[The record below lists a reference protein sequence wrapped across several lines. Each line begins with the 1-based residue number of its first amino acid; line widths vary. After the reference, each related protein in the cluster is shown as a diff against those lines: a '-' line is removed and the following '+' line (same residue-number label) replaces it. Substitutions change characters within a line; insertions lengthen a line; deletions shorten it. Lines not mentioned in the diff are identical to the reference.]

1 MKKNGGGHANWG
13 STRDEIEEGIDIFQA
28 GESARG
34 SATAADLGLSKITSG
49 TSSSSATSQ

>member
-28 GESARG
+28 GEQGRG
-34 SATAADLGLSKITSG
+34 NATASDLGMSKL
-49 TSSSSATSQ
+49 SSSPSSTTSE